1 MDSAGGL
8 FFEHGKLSEA
18 HPSTDNEELAKDLW
32 EETLRLL
39 SERKFQMSAS
49 SMPRLCISVLSHHH
63 HRVAPGEARRDAAVV
78 TQRKPVGH
86 VRPPRPSRHWIVYYM
101 RIYGSGTYSHPCLAG
116 STWRPQLTH
125 LPFTRSVRDC
135 RGGCASCHLAWR
147 CCKRAVSINSYE
159 FRGT

>member
-49 SMPRLCISVLSHHH
+49 SMPRLCLSVLSHRHH
-63 HRVAPGEARRDAAVV
+63 HHGAPGEARRDAAVV

-86 VRPPRPSRHWIVYYM
+86 VRPPRPSGHWIVYYM
-101 RIYGSGTYSHPCLAG
+101 RIYGSGTYS
-116 STWRPQLTH
+116 RPLSRRQY
-125 LPFTRSVRDC
+125 
-135 RGGCASCHLAWR
+135 
-147 CCKRAVSINSYE
+147 VSPAIHTPSAHAQC
-159 FRGT
+159 T